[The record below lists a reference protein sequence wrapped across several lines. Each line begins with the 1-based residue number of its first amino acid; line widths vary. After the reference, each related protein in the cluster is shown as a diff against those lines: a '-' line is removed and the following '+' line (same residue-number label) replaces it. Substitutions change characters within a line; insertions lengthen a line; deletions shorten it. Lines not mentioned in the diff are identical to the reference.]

1 MAQKGRT
8 LILGLGNP
16 ILGDDGVGI
25 AIARKIKEYWPHNQ
39 SINFHERASGN
50 LSSEHGEREGKTPAA
65 LPQEGATQAPSIDV
79 IEASLGGRFLLDL
92 ITGYQTVIVA
102 DAIIIDEQAPAGTVY
117 TLSVDDLGAVVNPYA
132 SHALDL
138 RTTVELGKKLGYK
151 MPDTI
156 RIYAVEIKENTVFRE
171 GLSPEIEATVLP
183 VAQRIMEELGR
194 TEKNIVSSEQ

>member
-1 MAQKGRT
+1 MGQEGRT

-25 AIARKIKEYWPHNQ
+25 AIARNIKERWP
-39 SINFHERASGN
+39 AD
-50 LSSEHGEREGKTPAA
+50 
-65 LPQEGATQAPSIDV
+65 PSTDI
-79 IEASLGGRFLLDL
+79 IEASLAGRFLLDL

-102 DAIIIDEQAPAGTVY
+102 DAIITDEQSQAGSVY
-117 TLSVDDLGAVVNPYA
+117 TISVEDLGAVVNPYA

-138 RTTVELGKKLGYK
+138 RTTVELGKQLGYE

-171 GLSPEIEATVLP
+171 ALSPEVEATVVP
-183 VAQRIMEELGR
+183 VARRIMQDLG
-194 TEKNIVSSEQ
+194 KIVNSEQ

>member
-1 MAQKGRT
+1 MGQEGRT

-25 AIARKIKEYWPHNQ
+25 AIARKIKEGWP
-39 SINFHERASGN
+39 AD
-50 LSSEHGEREGKTPAA
+50 
-65 LPQEGATQAPSIDV
+65 PSTDI
-79 IEASLGGRFLLDL
+79 IEASLAGRFLLDL

-102 DAIIIDEQAPAGTVY
+102 DAIITDEQSQAGLVY
-117 TLSVDDLGAVVNPYA
+117 TISVEDLGAVVNPYA

-138 RTTVELGKKLGYK
+138 RTTVELGKQLGYE

-171 GLSPEIEATVLP
+171 ALSPEVEATVVP
-183 VAQRIMEELGR
+183 VSRKIMQDLG
-194 TEKNIVSSEQ
+194 KDS

>member
-1 MAQKGRT
+1 VAQKGRT

-25 AIARKIKEYWPHNQ
+25 AIARKIKEHWP
-39 SINFHERASGN
+39 ID
-50 LSSEHGEREGKTPAA
+50 PA
-65 LPQEGATQAPSIDV
+65 TDV
-79 IEASLGGRFLLDL
+79 IEASLAGRFLLDL

-117 TLSVDDLGAVVNPYA
+117 ELSVDDLGAVVNPYA

-138 RTTVELGKKLGYK
+138 RTTVELGKKLGYE

-183 VAQRIMEELGR
+183 VAQKIMRDLGKTVIR
-194 TEKNIVSSEQ
+194 DQ

>member
-1 MAQKGRT
+1 MGQEGRT

-25 AIARKIKEYWPHNQ
+25 AIAREIKERWP
-39 SINFHERASGN
+39 AD
-50 LSSEHGEREGKTPAA
+50 
-65 LPQEGATQAPSIDV
+65 PSTDV
-79 IEASLGGRFLLDL
+79 IEASLAGRFLLDL

-102 DAIIIDEQAPAGTVY
+102 DAIITDEQSQAGSVY
-117 TLSVDDLGAVVNPYA
+117 TISVEDLGAVVNPYA

-138 RTTVELGKKLGYK
+138 RTTVELGKQLGYE

-171 GLSPEIEATVLP
+171 GLSPEVEATVVP
-183 VAQRIMEELGR
+183 VARRIMQDLG
-194 TEKNIVSSEQ
+194 KDSK

>member
-1 MAQKGRT
+1 MGQEGRT

-25 AIARKIKEYWPHNQ
+25 AIAREIKERWP
-39 SINFHERASGN
+39 AD
-50 LSSEHGEREGKTPAA
+50 
-65 LPQEGATQAPSIDV
+65 PSIDI
-79 IEASLGGRFLLDL
+79 IEASLAGRFLLDL

-102 DAIIIDEQAPAGTVY
+102 DAIITDAKAPAGATY
-117 TLSVDDLGAVVNPYA
+117 RLSVDDLGAVVNPYA

-138 RTTVELGKKLGYK
+138 RTTVELGKQLGYE

-171 GLSPEIEATVLP
+171 GLSPEEEATVVP
-183 VAQRIMEELGR
+183 VARRIMQDLG
-194 TEKNIVSSEQ
+194 KDS